1 MKATTLP
8 IRNSMNYSPLRLAFL
23 LIPLVFVCFGLSP
36 EARAV
41 VPAPDGGY
49 AGNNTAEGTDAL
61 FSLTSGIDNTALG
74 FEALFHNTAG
84 NFNTAEGFRALFRN
98 TTGFQN
104 TATGV
109 NALISNTTGS
119 SNTANG
125 VNTLFRNTTGFQ
137 NAATGVQALFS
148 NTTGFH
154 NTAAGFQALIFNTT
168 GNHNTAD
175 GDNALVHNTTG
186 SFNTANGAHALDH
199 NTIGSSN
206 LALGFQ
212 AGFDVTGSGNVC
224 IGQNVLGLAGENNVT
239 RIRNIGST
247 AQANGIF
254 VTVGA
259 GGKLGFQVS
268 SRRYKDDIKPL
279 DKASEALFAL
289 KPVSFRYKQEIDPAR
304 SPDFGLIAEDVAT
317 VNPDLVARDEE
328 GKIVTVRYQAVN
340 AMLLNEFLKEHKKVE
355 EQQATIA
362 DLKSTVAQQRI
373 YFEAAIA
380 QQRKESEVTAAQ
392 QQKEIQAL
400 TASLTE
406 QGAQIQKV
414 SAQLEVNKTAPQI
427 VLNNQ

>member
-1 MKATTLP
+1 MKTTTLL
-8 IRNSMNYSPLRLAFL
+8 INNSINHLPSRCALI
-23 LIPLVFVCFGLSP
+23 LIPLVLLCAALLP
-36 EARAV
+36 ESRAV
-41 VPAPDGGY
+41 TPAPDGGY
-49 AGNNTAEGTDAL
+49 PGGNTGEGDNALLSLTTGTSNTAIGFA
-61 FSLTSGIDNTALG
+61 ALG
-74 FEALFHNTAG
+74 SDTTG
-84 NFNTAEGFRALFRN
+84 DFNTGEGSGALLFN

-104 TATGV
+104 TAIGV
-109 NALISNTTGS
+109 NALVNNTTGI

-154 NTAAGFQALIFNTT
+154 NMAAGFQALFSNTT

-186 SFNTANGAHALDH
+186 ILNTAIGGHALDQ
-199 NTIGSSN
+199 NVTGSSN
-206 LALGFQ
+206 VGLGFQ
-212 AGFDVTGSGNVC
+212 AGFNITGSGNVC
-224 IGQNVLGLAGENNVT
+224 IGENILGLGGESNVT

-268 SRRYKDDIKPL
+268 SRRYKDDIKPM

-289 KPVSFRYKQEIDPAR
+289 KPVSFRYKKEIDPAR

-340 AMLLNEFLKEHKKVE
+340 AMLLNEFLKEHRTVQELK
-355 EQQATIA
+355 QQIA
-362 DLKSTVAQQRI
+362 
-373 YFEAAIA
+373 
-380 QQRKESEVTAAQ
+380 
-392 QQKEIQAL
+392 AL
-400 TASLTE
+400 TATVKE
-406 QGAQIQKV
+406 QTAQIQKV
-414 SAQLEVNKTAPQI
+414 SAQVDAGKLAQI
-427 VLNNQ
+427 TQTNQ

>member
-1 MKATTLP
+1 MKTNPSPADKPKEFATDSFIQLRTAILP
-8 IRNSMNYSPLRLAFL
+8 FLIAFML
-23 LIPLVFVCFGLSP
+23 SCFGLSP
-36 EARAV
+36 KILAV

-49 AGNNTAEGTDAL
+49 PGNNTAEGTNAL

-74 FEALFHNTAG
+74 FEALFRNTTAD
-84 NFNTAEGFRALFRN
+84 FNTAAGFGALFNN
-98 TTGFQN
+98 TSGTQN

-119 SNTANG
+119 FNTANG

-154 NTAAGFQALIFNTT
+154 NTAAGFQALLSNTT

-186 SFNTANGAHALDH
+186 IFNTAIGAHALDQ
-199 NTIGSSN
+199 NITGSSN
-206 LALGFQ
+206 VALGFQ
-212 AGFDVTGSGNVC
+212 AGFNITGSGNVC
-224 IGQNVLGLAGENNVT
+224 VGENIVGVAGESNVT
-239 RIRNIGST
+239 RIRNVGST

-268 SRRYKDDIKPL
+268 SRRYKDDIKPM

-289 KPVSFRYKQEIDPAR
+289 KPVSFRYKKEIDPAR

-355 EQQATIA
+355 EQQASIA
-362 DLKSTVAQQRI
+362 ELKSTVAQQKND
-373 YFEAAIA
+373 FQAKVAH
-380 QQRKESEVTAAQ
+380 QQEQIE
-392 QQKEIQAL
+392 AL
-400 TASLTE
+400 TAGL
-406 QGAQIQKV
+406 QKV
-414 SAQLEVNKTAPQI
+414 SAQLEVSKTAPR
-427 VLNNQ
+427 VVNNN

>member
-1 MKATTLP
+1 
-8 IRNSMNYSPLRLAFL
+8 MNPLIQLKKVSSVFFVALACFA
-23 LIPLVFVCFGLSP
+23 VFP
-36 EARAV
+36 RAQAV

-49 AGNNTAEGTDAL
+49 PGRNTAEGENAL
-61 FSLTSGIDNTALG
+61 FSLTTGASNTAIG
-74 FEALFHNTAG
+74 FIALASNTTG
-84 NFNTAEGFRALFRN
+84 DFNTAEGSNALVTN

-104 TATGV
+104 TATGA
-109 NALISNTTGS
+109 NALFSNTTGS
-119 SNTANG
+119 ENTANG

-154 NTAAGFQALIFNTT
+154 NAAAGFQALFSNTT

-186 SFNTANGAHALDH
+186 IFNTAVGGHALDQ
-199 NTIGSSN
+199 NITGSSN
-206 LALGFQ
+206 VALGFQ
-212 AGFDVTGSGNVC
+212 AGFNITGNGNVC
-224 IGQNVLGLAGENNVT
+224 IGQNIVGVAGESNVT
-239 RIRNIGST
+239 RIGNIGST
-247 AQANGIF
+247 AQANGVF

-259 GGKLGFQVS
+259 GGKLGFQAS
-268 SRRYKDDIKPL
+268 SRRYKDDIKPM

-317 VNPDLVARDEE
+317 VNPDLVVRDEE

-340 AMLLNEFLKEHKKVE
+340 AMLLNEFLKEHRKNE

-362 DLKSTVAQQRI
+362 QLKSGMET
-373 YFEAAIA
+373 
-380 QQRKESEVTAAQ
+380 
-392 QQKEIQAL
+392 L
-400 TASLTE
+400 TATVKE
-406 QGAQIQKV
+406 QAAQIQKV
-414 SAQLEVNKTAPQI
+414 SAQLETSKPAPQT